1 MNFIT
6 VPLDSTFSKQRQ
18 AFSCG
23 TSPEHV
29 TLNNYIHIQAK
40 QDVRRNL
47 AVCYIWPDEN
57 HDIIGYYT
65 ISSSSIRR
73 DILPNDIIR
82 RIPVYYTH
90 LPVFLIGRLA
100 RDIKFKGKGTGET
113 LIMDALQRCYDFS
126 MKVGSMA
133 VVVDPIDQNAI
144 NFYKKFYFILIPDN
158 GRMFLEMDTIKR
170 LFS

>member
-1 MNFIT
+1 MSFIT
-6 VPLDSTFSKQRQ
+6 VLLDSTFNSQRQ

-29 TLNNYIHIQAK
+29 TLNNYIHTQAG
-40 QDVRRNL
+40 QDVRKYL
-47 AVCYIWPDEN
+47 SACYIWPDEN

-65 ISSSSIRR
+65 ISSNSIRR
-73 DILPNDIIR
+73 DILPDDITR
-82 RIPVYYTH
+82 RISNNYIH

-100 RDIKFKGKGTGET
+100 RDINFKGKGIGEL
-113 LIMDALQRCYDFS
+113 LIMDALHRCYDLS
-126 MKVGSMA
+126 LNIGSMA

-144 NFYKKFYFILIPDN
+144 NFYQKFDFILIPDN

-170 LFS
+170 LFA